1 MLSLHQA
8 KGFQLSEGY
17 SMKPV
22 EIADNIEKFLS
33 GYGQNEGLK
42 PTGRDASFDYCFNY
56 FQSFRETNNIKKLI
70 SPGVIQIS
78 CLQLGFYLA
87 SWGMYRGK
95 SPLLQRSV
103 KYLEPLIEYLVL
115 APKEL
120 WGIDA
125 NCYTPANIQL
135 LIECRKDIERALA
148 CRITDTLATKIMLG
162 VFGNVPAF
170 DTSFMRGFGVSAFG
184 KSALLKIG
192 TYYKANQAEI
202 DGCQIPTFDFLTGK
216 HTSRFYTRA
225 KLIDMLFFIEG
236 L

>member
-1 MLSLHQA
+1 MLSLHHVL
-8 KGFQLSEGY
+8 GSQLSEGY

-22 EIADNIEKFLS
+22 EIANIIERFLS

-56 FQSFRETNNIKKLI
+56 FQSFEEKKSIEKLI
-70 SPGVIQIS
+70 EPDVIQTS

-120 WGIDA
+120 WVIDA
-125 NCYTPANIQL
+125 NCYTSANIQL
-135 LIECRKDIERALA
+135 LIECRKNIERALA
-148 CRITDTLATKIMLG
+148 CHITDTLATKIMLG

-192 TYYKANQAEI
+192 AYYEANQVEI
-202 DGCQIPTFDFLTGK
+202 DGCQIPTFDFITGK

-225 KLIDMLFFIEG
+225 KVIDMLFFIEG